1 MTSSLTPKQFYVV
14 IPCYNCEEYIGECLE
29 SLRKQT
35 FGDWIALVADD
46 CSTDNTAEVVRSYMK
61 DDDRIRLRVGDE
73 RGWLMGNT
81 LNGLRSL
88 DMFPSDVVAILD
100 GDDWLLETCLEKVWA
115 AHNSGYD
122 FVYTDEEIDGQNHSI
137 AGPFIASAPVRYQ
150 SWRFSQLRSFKRY
163 LFDMLA
169 DETFLD
175 RDGNY
180 FRAAGD
186 LALYMPMA
194 ELVGS
199 EKIHYIPELLYHYR
213 VHESCNFKVMRDEQ
227 LRNNWDIR
235 NRSALM
241 RQTTYFDFVERVDDM
256 EKGDILT
263 VFEEL
268 RAQYSHPFTIK
279 IEHIITADQVDS
291 WRPYHGLW
299 IAEGVYFDKKRQD

>member
-29 SLRKQT
+29 SLQKQT

-61 DDDRIRLRVGDE
+61 DDDRIQLRVGDE

-88 DMFPSDVVAILD
+88 DMAPSDVVAILD

-137 AGPFIASAPVRYQ
+137 AGPLIASAPVRHQ

-163 LFDMLA
+163 LFDMLE

-194 ELVGS
+194 ELVGP

-235 NRSALM
+235 NRSALI
-241 RQTTYFDFVERVDDM
+241 RQTTHFDVVEQISDL
-256 EKGDILT
+256 EKT
-263 VFEEL
+263 EL
-268 RAQYSHPFTIK
+268 QELGPAIRKQYPMPYTINVCHM
-279 IEHIITADQVDS
+279 IDPSEANT
-291 WRPYHGLW
+291 WRPYHNLW
-299 IAEGVYFDKKRQD
+299 IDEGVYFSAGFIK

>member
-29 SLRKQT
+29 SLQKQT

-46 CSTDNTAEVVRSYMK
+46 CSTDNTAEVVRSHMK
-61 DDDRIRLRVGDE
+61 NDDRIQLRVGDE
-73 RGWLMGNT
+73 RDWLMGNT
-81 LNGLRSL
+81 LNGLRTL
-88 DMFPSDVVAILD
+88 EMFPSDVVAILD

-137 AGPFIASAPVRYQ
+137 AGPLIASAPVRRQ

-163 LFDMLA
+163 LFDMLE

-194 ELVGS
+194 ELVGP
-199 EKIHYIPELLYHYR
+199 EKIHFIPELLYHYR

-241 RQTTYFDFVERVDDM
+241 RQTTHFDFVERVDDM

-268 RAQYSHPFTIK
+268 RAQHPYPFTIK
-279 IEHIITADQVDS
+279 IEHRITADQVDS

-299 IAEGVYFDKKRQD
+299 IAEGVYFDKKIQD